1 MVKKTKNPVDS
12 LMEPGGFI
20 EGSDGPA
27 FTLNVPRSAPLP
39 VLISVPHAG
48 RDYPSSI
55 FERMRQPET
64 TSVRLEDRFA
74 DHLALEVAR
83 LTNAP
88 LIIAHAPRALLDLN
102 RARDDMDWSM
112 VAGRTGEPP
121 RHSQAN
127 RRARSG
133 LGLIPRRLSGV
144 GEIWKGRIPAE
155 ELQAR
160 VEGIHRPY
168 HAAIAQQLE
177 SIRDEWGAALLVDL
191 HSMPPLRRRVE
202 EDQAPLIVLGDR
214 FGASC
219 DSSLI
224 SIAMRHLDLHGLP
237 STHNRPYSGGY
248 ILDRH
253 AAPARGVHALQLE
266 ICRSSYLDMHL
277 LEPSDGLRQMAGV
290 IAGLV
295 RELGAAT
302 ARLAQNLG
310 FAQAAE

>member
-12 LMEPGGFI
+12 LVEPGGFI

-48 RDYPSSI
+48 RDYPTSV

-64 TSVRLEDRFA
+64 TSIRLEDRFV
-74 DHLALEVAR
+74 DRLAQEVAR

-88 LIIAHAPRALLDLN
+88 LIVAHAPRALLDLN

-112 VAGRTGEPP
+112 VAGERGEQP

-133 LGLIPRRLSGV
+133 LGLVPRRLSGF
-144 GEIWKGRIPAE
+144 GEIWKGRIAAE

-168 HAAIAQQLE
+168 HAAIAQQME
-177 SIRDEWGAALLVDL
+177 KIRDEWGAALLVDV
-191 HSMPPLRRRVE
+191 HSMPPLRRRLE
-202 EDQAPLIVLGDR
+202 EEQAPLVVLGDR

-219 DSSLI
+219 DPSLV
-224 SIAMRHLDLHGLP
+224 SVAMRHLDLHGLP
-237 STHNRPYSGGY
+237 LAHNRPYSGGY
-248 ILDRH
+248 ILDQH
-253 AAPARGVHALQLE
+253 AAPARGLHALQLE
-266 ICRSSYLDMHL
+266 ICRSSYLDSEL
-277 LEPSDGLRQMAGV
+277 LQPSEGLRAMADM

-302 ARLAQNLG
+302 ARLAQTFGL
-310 FAQAAE
+310 AQAAE